1 MSDQLLTLPEVADYL
16 GVPLQTLYQ
25 WRSQGTAPRG
35 IRCGKHIRVRRDELE
50 AWLERHTDAN
60 PAA

>member
-1 MSDQLLTLPEVADYL
+1 MAVQLMTLSEVADYL
-16 GVPLQTLYQ
+16 AVPLQTLYQ
-25 WRSQGTAPRG
+25 WRSRGTGPRG

-50 AWLERHTDAN
+50 AWLERHTDAD